1 MMKKFLSFAAF
12 ALLAVFTTVGLSA
25 CGGDDDDKDNDKD
38 DTPKFENKTVTVG
51 DVSFTM
57 VAVQGGTFQMGAA
70 ADDEDA
76 DDDEK
81 PQHAVTL
88 ADYYIGA
95 TEVTQ
100 ALWKA
105 VMDNNPSYF
114 IGDDLPVENVSWN
127 DCQEFIAKLNEAT
140 GMTFRLP
147 TEAEWEYAARGGNKS
162 GGFTY
167 AGSNTLAEVAWYKE
181 NSENQTHA
189 VAGKKPNELGL
200 YDMSGNVYE
209 WCSDWYNADYYAD
222 SPSSSPQGPET
233 GSRRVLRGGG
243 WNAGPRGC
251 RASFRNS
258 NTPGYR
264 FISLYLGLRL
274 VLQFP

>member
-25 CGGDDDDKDNDKD
+25 CGGDDDDDKD
-38 DTPKFENKTVTVG
+38 GGSKFENKTVTVG

-114 IGDDLPVENVSWN
+114 IGDDLPVEKVSWT

-200 YDMSGNVYE
+200 YDMSGNVWE
-209 WCSDWYNADYYAD
+209 WCSDWYGEDYYAD

-233 GSRRVLRGGG
+233 GSYRVDRGGSWG
-243 WNAGPRGC
+243 SYPQLC
-251 RASFRNS
+251 RASNRDGRAPVNRCS
-258 NTPGYR
+258 
-264 FISLYLGLRL
+264 YLGLRL

>member
-1 MMKKFLSFAAF
+1 MKKFLSFAAF

-25 CGGDDDDKDNDKD
+25 CGGDDDDDKD
-38 DTPKFENKTVTVG
+38 DIPKFENKTVSVG
-51 DVSFTM
+51 GVSLKM

-76 DDDEK
+76 YDDEK

-88 ADYYIGA
+88 ADYYIGQ

-100 ALWKA
+100 ALWKV
-105 VMDNNPSYF
+105 VMGANNNPSHF
-114 IGDDLPVENVSWN
+114 IGDALPVENVSWN

-167 AGSNTLAEVAWYKE
+167 AGSNTLDEVAWYSA
-181 NSENQTHA
+181 NSAEKTHA
-189 VAGKKPNELGL
+189 VASKKANGLGL

-209 WCSDWYNADYYAD
+209 WCSDWYGEDYYTN
-222 SPSSSPQGPET
+222 STSFSPQGPES
-233 GSRRVLRGGG
+233 GSSRVLRGGS
-243 WNAGPRGC
+243 WYFNAQDC
-251 RASFRNS
+251 RVSYRYCDDPDFRDYN
-258 NTPGYR
+258 Y
-264 FISLYLGLRL
+264 GLRL
-274 VLQFP
+274 VLAP